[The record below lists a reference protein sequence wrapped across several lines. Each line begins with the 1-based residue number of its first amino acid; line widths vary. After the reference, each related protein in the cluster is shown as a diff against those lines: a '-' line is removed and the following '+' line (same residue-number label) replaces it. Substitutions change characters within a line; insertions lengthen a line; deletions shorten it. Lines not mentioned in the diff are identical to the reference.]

1 VRFLLDTHLA
11 VWLLMGDP
19 RVSADL
25 AKLVRD
31 DGCTFAVSAASI
43 WEIAIKHARNR
54 GTPNDMPLSGP
65 EAICAFRMAG
75 YGLLSVLPEHAA
87 AVSAL
92 PALHADPFDRL
103 LIAQSIMDGLTLL
116 TGDKTVAAYSDAI
129 RLM

>member
-1 VRFLLDTHLA
+1 
-11 VWLLMGDP
+11 MGDP